1 MMDRL
6 GFLAAPLIA
15 ACVAVPAAANEIAT
29 DIAAELVMVEQR
41 GCLYCKMWHDDVGPE
56 EYALTPE
63 GAAAPLRRID
73 LRPPYPEDL
82 TFSGPLRI
90 TPTFVLVEDGVE
102 VARLEGYPGED
113 FFWGLLGR
121 MLGEHTD
128 FKGGQ
133 P

>member
-1 MMDRL
+1 MMQRL
-6 GFLAAPLIA
+6 GFLSAALFA
-15 ACVAVPAAANEIAT
+15 ACVAAPAVTPAA
-29 DIAAELVMVEQR
+29 AAELVMVEQR

-82 TFSGPLRI
+82 SFAGPLRI
-90 TPTFVLVEDGVE
+90 TPTFVLVDDGVE

-121 MLGEHTD
+121 MLSEHTD
-128 FKGGQ
+128 YEGGT